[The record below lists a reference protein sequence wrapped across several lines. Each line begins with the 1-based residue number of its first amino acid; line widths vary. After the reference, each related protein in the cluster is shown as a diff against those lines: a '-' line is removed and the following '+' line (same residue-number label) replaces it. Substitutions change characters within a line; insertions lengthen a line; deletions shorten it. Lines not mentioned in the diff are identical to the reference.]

1 MMRYHLVVDLEE
13 SDLVE
18 LDLLDLVEPAVV
30 HAIQVCRRHK
40 ILLLLPFQN

>member
-1 MMRYHLVVDLEE
+1 MMRYHLVVDLEP
-13 SDLVE
+13 DLVE

-30 HAIQVCRRHK
+30 YAIHVCRRLHK